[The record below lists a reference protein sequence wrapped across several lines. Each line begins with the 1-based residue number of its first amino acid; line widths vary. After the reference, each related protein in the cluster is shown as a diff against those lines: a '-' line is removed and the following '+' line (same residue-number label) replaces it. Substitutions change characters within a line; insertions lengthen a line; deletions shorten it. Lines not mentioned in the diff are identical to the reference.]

1 MISLVQRVLEAKV
14 HIENREFSAIK
25 GGLLIFVCI
34 EDSDTNESIQKMSE
48 KLLNFKMLDGSKGI
62 ASCSLKETEEE
73 VLIVSQF
80 TLSAITDKG
89 NKPTFHKAAKP
100 EKAKLLY
107 DEFVNLFKKDHQLVK
122 EGKFGASMNISLINK
137 GPVTFNFKT

>member
-14 HIENREFSAIK
+14 HIDNKEFSTIK

-34 EDSDTNESIQKMSE
+34 EDTDTNESILKMSE
-48 KLLNFKMLDGSKGI
+48 KLLNFKMLDGQKGI
-62 ASCSLKETEEE
+62 APCSLKETEEE

-107 DEFVNLFKKDHQLVK
+107 DEFVNLFKKGHQLVK

>member
-14 HIENREFSAIK
+14 LIENREFSAIK

-34 EDSDTNESIQKMSE
+34 EDSDTNESIQRMSE

-62 ASCSLKETEEE
+62 ASSSLKETEEE

-89 NKPTFHKAAKP
+89 NKPIFHKAAKP

-107 DEFVNLFKKDHQLVK
+107 DEFVNLFKKGHQLVK

>member
-14 HIENREFSAIK
+14 YIENREFSAIK

-62 ASCSLKETEEE
+62 ASFSLKETEEE

-107 DEFVNLFKKDHQLVK
+107 DEFVNLFKKGHQLVK

>member
-14 HIENREFSAIK
+14 HIDNKEFSTIK
-25 GGLLIFVCI
+25 SGLLIFLCI
-34 EDSDTNESIQKMSE
+34 EDTDTNESILKMSE
-48 KLLNFKMLDGSKGI
+48 KLLNFKMLDGLNGI

>member
-14 HIENREFSAIK
+14 LIENREFSAIK

-34 EDSDTNESIQKMSE
+34 EDSDTNESIQRMSE

-62 ASCSLKETEEE
+62 ASSSLKETEEE

-107 DEFVNLFKKDHQLVK
+107 DEFVNLFKKGHQLVK

>member
-14 HIENREFSAIK
+14 YIENREFSAIK

-62 ASCSLKETEEE
+62 ASFSLKETEEE

-107 DEFVNLFKKDHQLVK
+107 YEFVNLFKKDHQLVK

>member
-14 HIENREFSAIK
+14 HIDNKEFSSI
-25 GGLLIFVCI
+25 GSGLLVLICI
-34 EDSDTNESIQKMSE
+34 EDSDTNESIARMSE

-62 ASCSLKETEEE
+62 TSCSLKQTEEE

-107 DEFVNLFKKDHQLVK
+107 DEFVNLFKKGHQLVK

>member
-14 HIENREFSAIK
+14 HIGNKELSSI
-25 GGLLIFVCI
+25 GSGLLVLICI
-34 EDSDTNESIQKMSE
+34 EDSDTNESIAKMSE
-48 KLLNFKMLDGSKGI
+48 KLLNFKMIDGSKGI
-62 ASCSLKETEEE
+62 TSRSLKDSKEE

-80 TLSAITDKG
+80 TLSAITNKG

-100 EKAKLLY
+100 DKAKLMY
-107 DEFVNLFKKDHQLVK
+107 DKFVDLFKKEYQFVK
-122 EGKFGASMNISLINK
+122 QGKFGASMNISSINK